1 MTLTIA
7 DQASQSDFAN
17 PNSPILDPR
26 GLAHMLGISPATIP
40 ALRSRNPERLP
51 PPYLSRPLRWR
62 RETVVRWMERRERQ
76 EEERVEREFAAMT
89 RAVRR
94 A

>member
-1 MTLTIA
+1 MALTIA
-7 DQASQSDFAN
+7 DDASATDFAN
-17 PNSPILDPR
+17 PNSPTLDPK
-26 GLAHMLGISPATIP
+26 GLAHLLGISPATIP

-51 PPYLSRPLRWR
+51 PPYLTRPLRWR

-76 EEERVEREFAAMT
+76 EEERVERELSAFG
-89 RAVRR
+89 RSVRR

>member
-1 MTLTIA
+1 MALTISEHGF
-7 DQASQSDFAN
+7 QADFAN
-17 PNSPILDPR
+17 PDSPILDPK
-26 GLAHMLGISPATIP
+26 GLAHLLGISPATIP

-62 RETVVRWMERRERQ
+62 RETVVRWMERRERV